1 MADAAAKKEKDDKPE
16 KAEGAADGAGA
27 PPKDRKALILYGLL
41 VFNTLVILGVGIG
54 LFMYVK
60 TTKESLAHEN
70 KALEE
75 SAEVTKEKNKSA
87 VEAKLVALE
96 PFIVN
101 LSGSEGY
108 KLLKVAMSFEVDN
121 SEAQDE
127 ITKRQAQVKD
137 IVLLLLS
144 SKTYGEISGEN
155 AQQKLKDE
163 IMDTVN
169 SFLTKGKIKKIL
181 FTEFIFT

>member
-1 MADAAAKKEKDDKPE
+1 VADAAAKTEKDANADGK
-16 KAEGAADGAGA
+16 AADAEGA
-27 PPKDRKALILYGLL
+27 PPKDRKALILYALL

-60 TTKESLAHEN
+60 TTKEALAHEN
-70 KALEE
+70 KAIEE
-75 SAEVTKEKNKSA
+75 STEATAEKNKSA
-87 VEAKLVALE
+87 VEAKLVTIE
-96 PFIVN
+96 PLIVN

-108 KLLKVAMSFEVDN
+108 KLLKVAMSFEVEN
-121 SEAQDE
+121 AETQDE
-127 ITKRQAQVKD
+127 LTKRQAQVKD
-137 IVLLLLS
+137 IALLVLG
-144 SKTYGEISGEN
+144 SKTYSEISGQN

-163 IMDTVN
+163 IMDTIN